1 MPIYKRC
8 SRCGRRIPTGATCPC
23 VRERNAAR
31 HRDYDRNRR
40 DSRSKKFYNSD
51 EWKRTKEQVLNL
63 DGMDVYVFMTTG
75 RVMAADTVHHIV
87 PLRDDWSKRCDKN
100 NLMSLHST
108 THSMIEQEYRKN
120 KMMMEKKLSKML
132 SDFRKL
138 QTQGG

>member
-8 SRCGRRIPTGATCPC
+8 SRCGRRILTGTPCPC
-23 VRERNAAR
+23 QEVANRTR
-31 HRDYDRNRR
+31 HKEYDMKKRDRG
-40 DSRSKKFYNSD
+40 SKRFYNSD
-51 EWKRTKEQVLNL
+51 EWKRTKSRVLDI
-63 DGMDVYVFMTTG
+63 DGMDVYVYMTSG

-87 PLRDDWSKRCDKN
+87 PLRDDWSKGCEIS
-100 NLMSLHST
+100 NLMSLHSS
-108 THSMIEQEYRKN
+108 THSMIEQEYRRN